1 MDTFESLFRSYWW
14 LMFPLFWFV
23 AGAWHSLLNL
33 RRHRDNLDLI
43 KTYIASGKEIPAGLM
58 DKLNSGPLDED
69 WDQPRDSHRPRRYR
83 RYYRGTFGGWPN
95 VALFGSLALG
105 FGYAAQTDLAGAG
118 PAFIIVTFVMGAL
131 FVSSLVATLISR
143 TPKD

>member
-1 MDTFESLFRSYWW
+1 MNTFEDLFRDYWW

-23 AGAWHSLLNL
+23 AGAWQSLLNL

-43 KTYIASGKEIPAGLM
+43 KTYVASGKEIPPSLL
-58 DKLNSGPLDED
+58 DSLNKPSLDDD
-69 WDQPRDSHRPRRYR
+69 WEDQPRRSRRYR
-83 RYYRGTFGGWPN
+83 RYYGSRGFGGWPN
-95 VALFGSLALG
+95 VALFGTLALG
-105 FGYAAQTDLAGAG
+105 FGYAAQTDLYGAG

-131 FVSSLVATLISR
+131 FVSSLVATLIMR

>member
-1 MDTFESLFRSYWW
+1 MDTFENLFRSYWW

-43 KTYIASGKEIPAGLM
+43 KTYVASGKEIPPSLLEH
-58 DKLNSGPLDED
+58 LNKPSLDDD
-69 WDQPRDSHRPRRYR
+69 WDRETYRSRRGR
-83 RYYRGTFGGWPN
+83 RYYGRGFGGWPN

-105 FGYAAQTDLAGAG
+105 FGYAAQTDLYEAG
-118 PAFIIVTFVMGAL
+118 PAFVIVTFVMGAL

>member
-1 MDTFESLFRSYWW
+1 MDTFEDLFRSYWW

-43 KTYIASGKEIPAGLM
+43 KTYISSGKEIPPGLM
-58 DKLNSGPLDED
+58 DSLNKPSLDDD
-69 WDQPRDSHRPRRYR
+69 WDRDSYGGRRGR
-83 RYYRGTFGGWPN
+83 RYYRRGFGGWPN

-105 FGYAAQTDLAGAG
+105 FGYAAQTDLYEAG
-118 PAFIIVTFVMGAL
+118 PAFVIVAFVMGAL
-131 FVSSLVATLISR
+131 CLSSLVATLMMR
-143 TPKD
+143 PPKE